1 MMSKRERLEITLKGK
16 LADRPPV
23 TAYRHFP
30 NIERKP
36 EELAKT
42 MLDWQKKY
50 DWDFIK
56 IHPSAVFMQ
65 EVFGDKFDYK
75 DYEGGIFPKKLS
87 RATTTDDL
95 KIFTKKGVDNPVL
108 NDHVE
113 VVKLIKAGLTEDVPI
128 FHTLFT
134 PLTCVTNTLECPF
147 VRRHFPADRKDNKI
161 FDIIKNRKE
170 ELIEALNNITDTYIE
185 YWKALK
191 KAGVDGLFYAGI
203 AWAREDY
210 MTYEEWEEFV
220 KQFDIRFLNEVKKDG
235 GLVIYHTC
243 GMTSNPQRF
252 KDYPIDILHWDQGA
266 GNPSI
271 KELAKELGKII
282 PMGGV
287 DEMTFGNNKEKEIAE
302 LTRKAVE
309 ENKDIPFI
317 LAPYCSIG
325 IDSTEAEIRAF
336 RDNAEYLLKNK

>member
-1 MMSKRERLEITLKGK
+1 MLSKRERLNKVLEGK

-30 NIERKP
+30 KEERKP
-36 EELAKT
+36 EELANI
-42 MLDWQKKY
+42 MLDWQNKY

-65 EVFGDKFDYK
+65 EVYGDIFEWETYV
-75 DYEGGIFPKKLS
+75 EEIFPKKIKK
-87 RATTTDDL
+87 ATNNDDL
-95 KIFTKKGVDNPVL
+95 SIFVKKDMNNSVL
-108 NDHVE
+108 KDHVE
-113 VVKLIKAGLTEDVPI
+113 VVKLIKNGLTEDVPI

-134 PLTCVTNTLECPF
+134 PLTVITNMFECPF
-147 VRRHFPADRKDNKI
+147 VRRHFPADRKENKI

-170 ELIEALNNITDTYIE
+170 ELLKALNNITDTYIE
-185 YWKALK
+185 YWKAMR
-191 KAGVDGLFYAGI
+191 KAGADGLFYAGI

-220 KQFDIRFLNEVKKDG
+220 KQFDIKFLNEVKKDG
-235 GLVIYHTC
+235 GKIIYHTC

-252 KDYPIDILHWDQGA
+252 IDYPIDILHWDQGA

-271 KELAKELGKII
+271 KELAKPLGKII

-287 DEMTFGNNKEKEIAE
+287 DEMIFGNNKEKEIAKQ
-302 LTRKAVE
+302 TIAAVT

-317 LAPYCSIG
+317 LAPYCSVSIY
-325 IDSTEAEIRAF
+325 STEKELRAF
-336 RDNAEYLLKNK
+336 RDNADCLLKK